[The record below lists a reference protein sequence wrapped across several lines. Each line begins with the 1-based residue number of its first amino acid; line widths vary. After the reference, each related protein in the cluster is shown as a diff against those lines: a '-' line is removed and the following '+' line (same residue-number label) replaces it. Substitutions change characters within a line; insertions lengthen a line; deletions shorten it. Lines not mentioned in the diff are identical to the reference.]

1 MARNKKHEEGKKKV
15 RRIKRRQKKVILIGQ
30 RHRFE
35 IWSEGNWNQGRE
47 NWLAD
52 TSGDLD
58 VPEEM
63 QSISL

>member
-1 MARNKKHEEGKKKV
+1 
-15 RRIKRRQKKVILIGQ
+15 LIGQ